1 MVSFRDAAK
10 YFVFETYSDNKS
22 FTNRSIDHGNDGLWS
37 PDRLKH
43 VDVLYIFKAQENN
56 KTQVYVAKNGNP

>member
-10 YFVFETYSDNKS
+10 YLVFETYLENKS
-22 FTNRSIDHGNDGLWS
+22 FTNKSIVLANGLWS